1 MTSVLEKVVTGR
13 LASERFESP
22 ASGDREQTT
31 TTVWLRGMARGLD
44 RRKVRLEV
52 RREHALLALAR
63 KRVHLALASAW
74 TLLKANESI
83 ESSLMLRLAF
93 GGWKGRQ
100 RPAPSKQQLRALG
113 RVCTRLRVRLAGKL
127 MATFHSLLEFAGHA
141 VSTRVRFDYQP
152 PSAERIGEVLVCVL
166 ARTSRRHR
174 VIKKVYFRQWGETT
188 SMTASRRCRKQDFY
202 SKIWFVLSTVARRMR
217 FIAWNRLKKAE
228 IPRKSQPRYIP
239 KLKVAPAAC
248 EPLLGAVQFL
258 RQSAQKRAFFCLRSL
273 YFREKRA
280 KVTIGLLRRAL
291 LPSLLQ
297 TWNTI
302 QRFSAVRSIYTVACT
317 CLSHGFA
324 RYQQRMSLNVWKA
337 VGTGVRKER
346 IIQAVRELV
355 RTRGKIWARL
365 KAETLAN
372 IIKADPWAVSKRTA
386 ALKLAA
392 MVRYRLR
399 LKAKERLRYFLS
411 RVWRKQN
418 QETTLSPSS
427 SFETQHRGSLP
438 SWQPG
443 THRLL
448 TLSPVSV
455 PSRASP
461 NSTLDFAWAGEE
473 LDSVRSTLKKP
484 RRNARRICFECG
496 SVVRPDCQF

>member
-1 MTSVLEKVVTGR
+1 
-13 LASERFESP
+13 
-22 ASGDREQTT
+22 
-31 TTVWLRGMARGLD
+31 
-44 RRKVRLEV
+44 
-52 RREHALLALAR
+52 
-63 KRVHLALASAW
+63 
-74 TLLKANESI
+74 
-83 ESSLMLRLAF
+83 
-93 GGWKGRQ
+93 
-100 RPAPSKQQLRALG
+100 
-113 RVCTRLRVRLAGKL
+113 
-127 MATFHSLLEFAGHA
+127 
-141 VSTRVRFDYQP
+141 
-152 PSAERIGEVLVCVL
+152 
-166 ARTSRRHR
+166 
-174 VIKKVYFRQWGETT
+174 
-188 SMTASRRCRKQDFY
+188 
-202 SKIWFVLSTVARRMR
+202 
-217 FIAWNRLKKAE
+217 
-228 IPRKSQPRYIP
+228 
-239 KLKVAPAAC
+239 
-248 EPLLGAVQFL
+248 
-258 RQSAQKRAFFCLRSL
+258 
-273 YFREKRA
+273 
-280 KVTIGLLRRAL
+280 
-291 LPSLLQ
+291 
-297 TWNTI
+297 
-302 QRFSAVRSIYTVACT
+302 
-317 CLSHGFA
+317 
-324 RYQQRMSLNVWKA
+324 MSLNVWKA
-337 VGTGVRKER
+337 VGAGVRKER

-386 ALKLAA
+386 ALKLAV